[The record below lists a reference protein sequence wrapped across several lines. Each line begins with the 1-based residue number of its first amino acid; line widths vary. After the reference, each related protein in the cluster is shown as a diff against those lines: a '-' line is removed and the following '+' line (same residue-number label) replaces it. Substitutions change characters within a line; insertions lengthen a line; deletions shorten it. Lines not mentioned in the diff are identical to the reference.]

1 MGKGIPLGREEFIK
15 RARGMHGDRYN
26 YDQVIYTT
34 INTHVI
40 IVCPI
45 HGPFQ
50 QKAGKHLEGRGCQ
63 MCARIASNW
72 KTTTTVGI
80 LSAKYD
86 DDALLA
92 LFKERHGDAYTYDLS
107 TYKNIDS
114 YIKIFCKKHNRP
126 FTQQVKRHRE
136 GQTGCPLCA
145 KGKAKIKREAS
156 ILLRIGNEITRR
168 DGYCYTYV
176 GRGNEHKYRTGDIA
190 KKGYTLTHVLVMSK
204 HLQRPIQAD
213 CESVHHKNGI
223 RNDNRLENLE
233 LRHRYHG
240 SGQGVQ
246 EKIDQSLVFLYTYRE
261 MITEEQT
268 SMIRKLL
275 PPPPL
280 LK

>member
-1 MGKGIPLGREEFIK
+1 MGKGIPLGRAEFIK
-15 RARGMHGDRYN
+15 RARDIHGDRYN

-50 QKAGKHLEGRGCQ
+50 QKAGKHLEGRGCPI
-63 MCARIASNW
+63 CARISRNW
-72 KTTTTVGI
+72 KTTTAAGI

-86 DDALLA
+86 NEVLLA
-92 LFKERHGDAYTYDLS
+92 LFRRRHGDAYTYDLS
-107 TYKNIDS
+107 AYKNMDS
-114 YIKIFCKKHNRP
+114 YIKIFCEKHNRH
-126 FTQQVKRHRE
+126 FTQQVKRHKE
-136 GQTGCPLCA
+136 GQTGCLTCA
-145 KGKAKIKREAS
+145 KEKAKAKKDAYALLCIGREMKS
-156 ILLRIGNEITRR
+156 PR
-168 DGYCYTYV
+168 GYCYIYV
-176 GRGNEHKYRTGDIA
+176 GRGNEHKYKTGNNSHD
-190 KKGYTLTHVLVMSK
+190 GYVPTHIFTMSN

-213 CESVHHKNGI
+213 YESVHHKNGI

-275 PPPPL
+275 PPLPPE
-280 LK
+280 